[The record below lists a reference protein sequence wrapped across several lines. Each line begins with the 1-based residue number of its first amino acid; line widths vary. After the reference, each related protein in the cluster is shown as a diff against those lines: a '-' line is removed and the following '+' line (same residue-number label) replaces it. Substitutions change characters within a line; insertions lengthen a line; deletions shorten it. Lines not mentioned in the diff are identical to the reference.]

1 MKLPD
6 GAFWCR
12 TAIGIGLQGYGEL
25 PPWRDS
31 GPALVHA
38 PRSVRDRRPIEN
50 VILETVAK
58 VAAESGRADW
68 IATSNRMSRI
78 RALERMYS
86 SEGVPH
92 VAYRTPPHERSGWD
106 WSYTRHTLDLALF
119 RSSGPGGVS
128 RAMILPPSAK
138 SIRKGTPL

>member
-6 GAFWCR
+6 GAYWCR

-38 PRSVRDRRPIEN
+38 PRFAQDRRPIEN
-50 VILETVAK
+50 VILETAAK

-68 IATSNRMSRI
+68 IATSNRMSRMRRLRNSTMRTY
-78 RALERMYS
+78 RAQ
-86 SEGVPH
+86 GVTWTDE
-92 VAYRTPPHERSGWD
+92 AASMAPPRERSGWD
-106 WSYTRHTLDLALF
+106 WSYTRHTLDLVLF
-119 RSSGPGGVS
+119 RSAA
-128 RAMILPPSAK
+128 RAALEV
-138 SIRKGTPL
+138 T

>member
-6 GAFWCR
+6 GAYWCR
-12 TAIGIGLQGYGEL
+12 VAIGIGLQGYGEL

-38 PRSVRDRRPIEN
+38 PRSAQDRRPIEN
-50 VILETVAK
+50 VILETAAK

-68 IATSNRMSRI
+68 IVTSDRMRRR
-78 RALERMYS
+78 RALVRMYS

-92 VAYRTPPHERSGWD
+92 VAGRAPLQVPERSGWD
-106 WSYTRHTLDLALF
+106 WSYTRHTLEIAVEKWWQNQPPRAIAKTPD
-119 RSSGPGGVS
+119 SGPT
-128 RAMILPPSAK
+128 A
-138 SIRKGTPL
+138 